1 MSPSSTLLQDAYSLI
16 AGYLRNDKASLKAC
30 SLVASA
36 WRPSSQRLLHQT
48 MIFRSVLLSGS
59 GEQGPEKIRL
69 LLDASSH
76 LLRYVRTIVIR
87 GCHIDHL
94 LKGQHDA
101 PFLGVRPLDPSLAG
115 FLTKLDTLSL
125 PSLIRV
131 ELHHLIWTK
140 LKPDLQ
146 RELIRLIQTGS
157 VEEVCLVKCIIH
169 IGVQWLRFVGPETRS
184 LQFRQVELIG
194 DFNAEQEASIIDIPV
209 SSAQNLTDLDMGELC
224 GDKAN
229 KWMLRSP
236 QAQGGSIMYPNSP
249 ATMLSSRSWRESLA
263 TLSLCCRAERE
274 GPLYFLELAWAC
286 SNLKKLKLIPL
297 QGVPPTFPL
306 QEISCIPTL
315 QDLTI
320 FHVPS
325 GGLRWLISSLT
336 VIDPLLSP
344 STTSFITSATNLKAV
359 HIYMWV
365 ELTSEAAMRGHID
378 ISEMLEQVRELDG
391 VVAGMPDVEF
401 YMNLWVSA
409 NGLRP
414 GPAQIRYEESK
425 KAVVGLKDGVKALKL
440 NVV

>member
-1 MSPSSTLLQDAYSLI
+1 M
-16 AGYLRNDKASLKAC
+16 
-30 SLVASA
+30 V
-36 WRPSSQRLLHQT
+36 
-48 MIFRSVLLSGS
+48 FRSVLPSGS
-59 GEQGPEKIRL
+59 GEQGPEKTRL
-69 LLDASSH
+69 LLDVSSH

-94 LKGQHDA
+94 LKGQHNA
-101 PFLGVRPLDPSLAG
+101 PFLGVRPPDPSLAG
-115 FLTKLDTLSL
+115 FLAKLNTLSL
-125 PSLIRV
+125 PSLVRV

-140 LKPDLQ
+140 LKLDLQ

-209 SSAQNLTDLDMGELC
+209 SSARNLTDLDMGELC

-229 KWMLRSP
+229 RWMLRSP
-236 QAQGGSIMYPNSP
+236 QAHEGGSIIHPNAP
-249 ATMLSSRSWRESLA
+249 ATLLPIRSWRENLA

-274 GPLYFLELAWAC
+274 GPLDFLELAWAC

-344 STTSFITSATNLKAV
+344 STTSFITSATNLKTV

-365 ELTSEAAMRGHID
+365 ELTSEAAMRGHIKVP
-378 ISEMLEQVRELDG
+378 EMLEQVRELDG
-391 VVAGMPDVEF
+391 VVVGMPEVEF

-409 NGLRP
+409 HGLRP
-414 GPAQIRYEESK
+414 GPAEIRYEESK
-425 KAVVGLKDGVKALKL
+425 KAVVGLTDDVKVLKL
-440 NVV
+440 KVV